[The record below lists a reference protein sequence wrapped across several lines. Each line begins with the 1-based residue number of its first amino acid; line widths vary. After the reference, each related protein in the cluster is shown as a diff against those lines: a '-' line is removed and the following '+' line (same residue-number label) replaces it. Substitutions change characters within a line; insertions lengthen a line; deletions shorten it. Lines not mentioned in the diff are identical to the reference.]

1 MRQSPCRNHR
11 CLGRQRGQLQD
22 LHPPRVA
29 EAPRNAFE
37 RKWFNHKML
46 NLELLWVVRVLYTG
60 AGTAPHVREY
70 KEKSMK
76 TPIFITAM
84 SLAAS
89 LALGTTTL
97 LAATAA
103 PKPAIQ
109 HTISL
114 SAVSAP
120 KDTLSKAK
128 IEDTMGN
135 SVGSVDQVILDK
147 KGRPI
152 SLKVDV
158 GGFLGVG
165 DRDVAMKASAFKFD
179 PDRKVLVTSMTKD
192 QIKKLPALKS

>member
-1 MRQSPCRNHR
+1 
-11 CLGRQRGQLQD
+11 
-22 LHPPRVA
+22 
-29 EAPRNAFE
+29 
-37 RKWFNHKML
+37 
-46 NLELLWVVRVLYTG
+46 
-60 AGTAPHVREY
+60 
-70 KEKSMK
+70 MK